1 MNKIS
6 KYLITGLF
14 FLLFFFFFQNQKNPD
29 TSAASEN
36 AASSD
41 KKTHISVSI
50 PPLKWI
56 TEKIAG
62 DDFTVT
68 SVVSSNISPEL
79 FDPSVKTIEQ
89 LEESDLYFSFDLFA
103 FEHKLEDAVSNPG
116 KIYNVLE
123 NNTGLLKEDENEH
136 TGEGHSHGEYDPHV
150 WFSMDIDSSIAEN
163 IKNVLSKKYPEKKE
177 IFEKN
182 YSDFISEINSFKTGL
197 KDSVSSKKSRIFVI
211 YHPALTYFAKEYN
224 LTQISV
230 EQEGKEPTAQYLQTV
245 IDEIRKN
252 NVAVL
257 LVQPQFPKSSV
268 ELISNEVP
276 GIKIIEF
283 NPLEENIFDNLKK
296 LTDSLE

>member
-1 MNKIS
+1 MSKIS
-6 KYLITGLF
+6 KYLITCF
-14 FLLFFFFFQNQKNPD
+14 IFLLFLISCQNQKKSD
-29 TSAASEN
+29 TVEN
-36 AASSD
+36 AAALD
-41 KKTHISVSI
+41 KKPHISVSI

-62 DDFTVT
+62 SDFTVT

-79 FDPSVKTIEQ
+79 FDPSVKTIQE

-123 NNTGLLKEDENEH
+123 NNSYLLKEDQETH
-136 TGEGHSHGEYDPHV
+136 TGDGHNHGDYDPHV

-163 IKNVLSKKYPEKKE
+163 IKNVLSEKYPEKKD

-182 YSDFISEINSFKTGL
+182 YSDFISEINTFNTEL
-197 KDSVSSKKSRIFVI
+197 KNILSDKKSKIFVI
-211 YHPALTYFAKEYN
+211 YHPALTYFAKEHN
-224 LTQISV
+224 LTQVSV
-230 EQEGKEPTAQYLQTV
+230 EQEGKEPTAQYLKNV
-245 IDEIRKN
+245 INEIKKN
-252 NVAVL
+252 NVKVL

-268 ELISNEVP
+268 DLISKEVP
-276 GIKIIEF
+276 DIKIIEF

-296 LTDSLE
+296 FTDSLE

>member
-1 MNKIS
+1 MSKIS
-6 KYLITGLF
+6 KYLITCF
-14 FLLFFFFFQNQKNPD
+14 MFLLFLLSCQNQKKSD
-29 TSAASEN
+29 TAENTAAL
-36 AASSD
+36 D
-41 KKTHISVSI
+41 KKSHISVSI

-62 DDFTVT
+62 SDFTVT

-79 FDPSVKTIEQ
+79 FDPSVKTIQE

-123 NNTGLLKEDENEH
+123 NNSYLLKEDQEAH
-136 TGEGHSHGEYDPHV
+136 TGDGHNHGDYDPHV

-163 IKNVLSKKYPEKKE
+163 IKNVLSEKYPEKKD

-182 YSDFISEINSFKTGL
+182 YSDFISEINTFNTEL
-197 KDSVSSKKSRIFVI
+197 KNTLSDKKSKIFVI
-211 YHPALTYFAKEYN
+211 YHPALTYFAKEHN
-224 LTQISV
+224 LTQVSV
-230 EQEGKEPTAQYLQTV
+230 EQEGKEPTAQYLKNV
-245 IDEIRKN
+245 INEIKKN
-252 NVAVL
+252 NVKVL

-268 ELISNEVP
+268 DLISKEVP

-296 LTDSLE
+296 FTDSLE

>member
-1 MNKIS
+1 MSKIS
-6 KYLITGLF
+6 KYLITCF
-14 FLLFFFFFQNQKNPD
+14 IFLLFLFSCQNQKKSD
-29 TSAASEN
+29 TVEN
-36 AASSD
+36 TAD
-41 KKTHISVSI
+41 LDQKPHISVSI

-62 DDFTVT
+62 SDFTVT

-79 FDPSVKTIEQ
+79 FDPSVKTIQE
-89 LEESDLYFSFDLFA
+89 LEESDLYLSFDLFA

-123 NNTGLLKEDENEH
+123 NNSSLLKEDQEAH
-136 TGEGHSHGEYDPHV
+136 TDDGHNHGDYDPHV

-163 IKNVLSKKYPEKKE
+163 IKNVLSEKYPEKKD

-182 YSDFISEINSFKTGL
+182 YSDFISEINTFNTEL
-197 KDSVSSKKSRIFVI
+197 KNILSDKKSKIFVI
-211 YHPALTYFAKEYN
+211 YHPALTYFAEEHS

-230 EQEGKEPTAQYLQTV
+230 EQEGKEPTAQYLKNV
-245 IDEIRKN
+245 ITEIKKN
-252 NVAVL
+252 NVKVL

-268 ELISNEVP
+268 DLISKEVP
-276 GIKIIEF
+276 DIKIIEF

-296 LTDSLE
+296 FADSLE

>member
-1 MNKIS
+1 MSKIS
-6 KYLITGLF
+6 KYLITCF
-14 FLLFFFFFQNQKNPD
+14 IFLLFLFSCQNQKKSD
-29 TSAASEN
+29 TVEN
-36 AASSD
+36 TAD
-41 KKTHISVSI
+41 LDQKPHISVSI

-62 DDFTVT
+62 SDFTVT

-79 FDPSVKTIEQ
+79 FDPSVKTIQE

-123 NNTGLLKEDENEH
+123 NNSYLLKEDQEAH
-136 TGEGHSHGEYDPHV
+136 TGDGHNHGDYDPHV

-163 IKNVLSKKYPEKKE
+163 IKNVLSEKYPEKKD

-182 YSDFISEINSFKTGL
+182 YSDFISEINTFNTEL
-197 KDSVSSKKSRIFVI
+197 KNILSDKKSKIFVI
-211 YHPALTYFAKEYN
+211 YHPALTYFAKEHN
-224 LTQISV
+224 LTQVSV
-230 EQEGKEPTAQYLQTV
+230 EQEGKEPTAQYLKNV
-245 IDEIRKN
+245 INEIKKN
-252 NVAVL
+252 NVKVL

-268 ELISNEVP
+268 DLISKEVP

-296 LTDSLE
+296 FTDSLE

>member
-1 MNKIS
+1 MSKIS
-6 KYLITGLF
+6 KYLITCF
-14 FLLFFFFFQNQKNPD
+14 IFLLFLISCQNQKKSD
-29 TSAASEN
+29 TVEN
-36 AASSD
+36 TAD
-41 KKTHISVSI
+41 LDQKPHISVSI

-62 DDFTVT
+62 SDFTVT

-79 FDPSVKTIEQ
+79 FDPSVKTIQE

-123 NNTGLLKEDENEH
+123 NNSYLLKEDQEAH
-136 TGEGHSHGEYDPHV
+136 TGDGHNHGDYDPHV

-163 IKNVLSKKYPEKKE
+163 IKNVLSEKYPEKKD

-182 YSDFISEINSFKTGL
+182 YSDFISEINTFNTEL
-197 KDSVSSKKSRIFVI
+197 KNTLSDKKSKIFVI
-211 YHPALTYFAKEYN
+211 YHPALTYFAKEHN
-224 LTQISV
+224 LTQVSV
-230 EQEGKEPTAQYLQTV
+230 EQEGKEPTAQYLKNV
-245 IDEIRKN
+245 INEIKKN
-252 NVAVL
+252 NVKVL

-268 ELISNEVP
+268 DLISKEVP

-296 LTDSLE
+296 FTDSLE

>member
-1 MNKIS
+1 MNKIA
-6 KYLITGLF
+6 KNLITGLL
-14 FLLFFFFFQNQKNPD
+14 FLLFLFSCQNQKKTD
-29 TSAASEN
+29 TDKNTAAL
-36 AASSD
+36 D
-41 KKTHISVSI
+41 KKPHISVSV

-62 DDFTVT
+62 SDFTVT

-79 FDPSVKTIEQ
+79 FDPSVKTIEE

-103 FEHKLEDAVSNPG
+103 FEYKLEDAVSNPG

-123 NNTGLLKEDENEH
+123 NNTHLLKEDEDEH
-136 TGEGHSHGEYDPHV
+136 RGEGHSHGDYDPHV
-150 WFSMDIDSSIAEN
+150 WFSMDLDSSIAEN
-163 IKNVLSKKYPEKKE
+163 IKNVLSEKYPEKKE

-182 YSDFISEINSFKTGL
+182 YSDFIAEINSFKAGL
-197 KDSVSSKKSRIFVI
+197 KDSVSSKKSKIFVI
-211 YHPALTYFAKEYN
+211 YHPALSYFAEEYG

-245 IDEIRKN
+245 INEIRKN
-252 NVAVL
+252 NVKVL
-257 LVQPQFPKSSV
+257 LVQPQFPKSSIEV
-268 ELISNEVP
+268 ISKEVP